1 MYGAY
6 RIGRGYHSQELIP
19 REFELSVGPVCQIDS
34 NSSFEYAEVFVK
46 EFTYGHRAYSSM
58 EHERFDQIDVK
69 RYIVLQ
75 GVQLTFPDLRPDF
88 VEILFD

>member
-1 MYGAY
+1 
-6 RIGRGYHSQELIP
+6 
-19 REFELSVGPVCQIDS
+19 
-34 NSSFEYAEVFVK
+34 
-46 EFTYGHRAYSSM
+46 M
-58 EHERFDQIDVK
+58 EHERFNQIDVK